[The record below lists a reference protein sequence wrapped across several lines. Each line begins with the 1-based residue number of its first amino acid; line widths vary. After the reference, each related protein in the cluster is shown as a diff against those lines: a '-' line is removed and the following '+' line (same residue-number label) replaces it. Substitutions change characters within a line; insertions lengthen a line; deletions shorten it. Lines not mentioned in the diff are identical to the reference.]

1 MSELYESVRTRQS
14 DIIEQNKAQIIISRT
29 IRSDDGAGGYT
40 ETTANLASQ
49 DFRIYNK
56 QSRTLNL
63 NDGGWHSQR
72 IVKMIGKYDADV
84 QKESAIYL
92 DTFSYGGIK
101 YKIVDVKP
109 IYTQGQICFKEC
121 ALMEI
126 T

>member
-29 IRSDDGAGGYT
+29 IRSDDGAGGYN
-40 ETTANLASQ
+40 ETTANLSSQ

-56 QSRTLNL
+56 QGRTLNL
-63 NDGGWHSQR
+63 TDGGWHSQR
-72 IVKMIGKYDADV
+72 ITKMIAKYDANV

-92 DTFSYGGIK
+92 DAFTYNSIK

-109 IYTQGQICFKEC
+109 IMTQGQIVFKEC
-121 ALMEI
+121 ALEEI